1 MGIKIE
7 IPLIM
12 QKVSEGRQIVEVT
25 GNTVREC
32 LADLISQYPGTKE
45 WFAPDNPIV
54 WIVLNQ
60 SVVNFSELDKKIV
73 EGDELSIIIVI
84 GGG

>member
-12 QKVSEGRQIVEVT
+12 QKVTEGRQIVEVT
-25 GNTVREC
+25 GNTIRES
-32 LADLISQYPGTKE
+32 LADLIRQYPGTKE
-45 WFAPDNPIV
+45 WFDPDNPIV